1 MRLLGAGGLRGGR
14 TRLLRRLRSAAGA
27 ARRLLARLGRL
38 CRLRGGRRIRRLV
51 RLRGWLGRFRL
62 VRLFGRLRRLRGL
75 REGHVVRCA
84 AAAAALLSVR
94 PQDLRLLRQR
104 IGRAHPSA
112 RKHDSH
118 RTGQK
123 RKDQHGRADP
133 APDCFPSHGTT
144 PRKKRTLQQSLQR
157 PHLRTTICP
166 VSRTMRAEPPQA
178 GLLTHASTAAR
189 AFSGFP
195 NDRLSPCTRPP
206 RIQRRYRP
214 GFSPGSL
221 SSPAARTAA
230 EALEASI
237 ALSITRADF
246 FVKPVPVCV
255 SAFAKKI
262 RISVLDRRARM
273 VYNQSSPH
281 KACAA

>member
-1 MRLLGAGGLRGGR
+1 
-14 TRLLRRLRSAAGA
+14 
-27 ARRLLARLGRL
+27 
-38 CRLRGGRRIRRLV
+38 
-51 RLRGWLGRFRL
+51 
-62 VRLFGRLRRLRGL
+62 
-75 REGHVVRCA
+75 
-84 AAAAALLSVR
+84 
-94 PQDLRLLRQR
+94 
-104 IGRAHPSA
+104 
-112 RKHDSH
+112 
-118 RTGQK
+118 
-123 RKDQHGRADP
+123 
-133 APDCFPSHGTT
+133 
-144 PRKKRTLQQSLQR
+144 
-157 PHLRTTICP
+157 
-166 VSRTMRAEPPQA
+166 MRAEPPQA

-281 KACAA
+281 KACAAGTEYSACRDRMYATARGDPVRHTGKQGNGDNTPREARCASGITVAVSVESAARRRKPVIGKLRRQGGRRGGCSAGGATQKTYWEISIARIG